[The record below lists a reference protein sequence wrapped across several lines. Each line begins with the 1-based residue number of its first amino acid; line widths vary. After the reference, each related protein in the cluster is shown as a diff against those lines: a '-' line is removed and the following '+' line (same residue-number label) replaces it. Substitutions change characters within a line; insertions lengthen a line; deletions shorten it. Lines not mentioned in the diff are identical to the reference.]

1 MDKSNG
7 NGQHSMGEHEGA
19 REARQAAVLSDF
31 VDLLN
36 AGADNAAALAERATT
51 DADLRRLLT
60 IARLLTVQPDA
71 SAIERT
77 SARLRPWRSV
87 GAGDTRAQLPV
98 EARGASERPP
108 VDEPASG
115 AGLVPIEARG
125 AGDGSPYAAESP
137 TPPADVPDA
146 AADRRSVLEVT
157 GLDHVALPV
166 SDLDR
171 AVAFYTGV
179 LGLRI
184 VNESRTPPAPTT
196 PHVDFAAGEARVL
209 VYQALGAGEAT
220 PRKSL
225 GGVMQFPHVALRV
238 METARVLERLRAHDC
253 PFDGPVPSGP
263 GHAEVHLWDPDGN
276 QIDLIVPWPEAVTP

>member
-1 MDKSNG
+1 MDIPNG
-7 NGQHSMGEHEGA
+7 NGRHGVGEHEDD
-19 REARQAAVLSDF
+19 REARQASVLSDF

-36 AGADNAAALAERATT
+36 AGAANAAEVAERATT

-71 SAIERT
+71 GAIASTTE
-77 SARLRPWRSV
+77 RLRPWRSV
-87 GAGDTRAQLPV
+87 GAGAAHSLLPV
-98 EARGASERPP
+98 EARGATDTLP
-108 VDEPASG
+108 V
-115 AGLVPIEARG
+115 EAVS
-125 AGDGSPYAAESP
+125 DDSPLAAESLS
-137 TPPADVPDA
+137 PPAGAPDA
-146 AADRRSVLEVT
+146 AAGRRSVLEVT

-171 AVAFYTGV
+171 AVAFYTEV

-184 VNESRTPPAPTT
+184 VNEVRTPPAPTT
-196 PHVDFAAGEARVL
+196 PHVDFAAGAARVL
-209 VYQALGAGEAT
+209 VYQALGVGEAT

-238 METARVLERLRAHDC
+238 METASVLERLRAHDC
-253 PFDGPVPSGP
+253 SFDGPVPSGP
-263 GHAEVHLWDPDGN
+263 GRAEVHLWDPDGN

>member
-7 NGQHSMGEHEGA
+7 NGRHSIGEHGDD
-19 REARQAAVLSDF
+19 REARQAAALSEF

-36 AGADNAAALAERATT
+36 AGASNAAALAERGTT
-51 DADLRRLLT
+51 DAALRPLLM
-60 IARLLTVQPDA
+60 IARLLIVQPDLDT
-71 SAIERT
+71 IERT

-87 GAGDTRAQLPV
+87 GTADTLARLPV
-98 EARGASERPP
+98 EARTVSDTPP
-108 VDEPASG
+108 GD
-115 AGLVPIEARG
+115 EAR
-125 AGDGSPYAAESP
+125 DGSPLATAESLP
-137 TPPADVPDA
+137 PPADAPAVTPC
-146 AADRRSVLEVT
+146 RRSVLEVT

-184 VNESRTPPAPTT
+184 VNEVRTPPAPTT

-225 GGVMQFPHVALRV
+225 GGIVQFPHVALRV
-238 METARVLERLRAHDC
+238 MESTSVLERLRAHDC

-263 GHAEVHLWDPDGN
+263 GRAEVHLWDPDGN

>member
-1 MDKSNG
+1 
-7 NGQHSMGEHEGA
+7 
-19 REARQAAVLSDF
+19 
-31 VDLLN
+31 
-36 AGADNAAALAERATT
+36 
-51 DADLRRLLT
+51 
-60 IARLLTVQPDA
+60 
-71 SAIERT
+71 
-77 SARLRPWRSV
+77 
-87 GAGDTRAQLPV
+87 
-98 EARGASERPP
+98 
-108 VDEPASG
+108 
-115 AGLVPIEARG
+115 
-125 AGDGSPYAAESP
+125 
-137 TPPADVPDA
+137 
-146 AADRRSVLEVT
+146 
-157 GLDHVALPV
+157 VALPV

-225 GGVMQFPHVALRV
+225 GGIVQFPHVALRV
-238 METARVLERLRAHDC
+238 METASVLERLRANDC

-263 GHAEVHLWDPDGN
+263 GRAEVHLWDPDGN